1 LRLISGRKVLV
12 FKTNK
17 LNIAYGDIHIV
28 HEVSFQIEKKEVV
41 CLVGSN
47 GAGKTTIMKTI
58 SGLLRPLSGDI
69 VFDGVHLEH
78 LQPDEIVDLGI
89 SQVPEGRK
97 LFGPLSVEIN
107 LEMGA
112 IRKQARKHMQANMDR
127 VFGLFPVLA
136 QRKKQVAESLS
147 GGEQQMVAI
156 ARSLMSDP
164 KLLLMDEPSLGL
176 APFLV
181 NIIFNTVVEIKQEG
195 TTILLVEQNLV
206 EALKI
211 SDRAYILETGKIVR
225 AGGGQQLLNDEEVK
239 RDYLGI

>member
-136 QRKKQVAESLS
+136 QRKKQVAQSLS